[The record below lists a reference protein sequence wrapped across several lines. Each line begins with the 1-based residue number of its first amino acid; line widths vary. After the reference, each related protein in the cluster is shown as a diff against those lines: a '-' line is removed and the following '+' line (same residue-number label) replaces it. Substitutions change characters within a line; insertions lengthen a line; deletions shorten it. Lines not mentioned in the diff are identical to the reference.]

1 MSRSRLSRPSRP
13 PGGRA
18 RRVTA
23 QLAVAA
29 VVVAGSALA
38 TALPS
43 TAAPAAPAASAGSA
57 GSAGSA
63 ALPTPTTTPSTLA
76 VDANQ
81 PYRTVTHVASG
92 SLYGLDT
99 ATIPANSLVEP
110 LHPNTFVQM
119 APGGSQLPN
128 GESAPGGDAL
138 VVAPEA
144 AKAGAKV
151 VVRMPDWYPNFPYGW
166 VSWSNWLSAVD
177 TQVKAVLASGDSDI
191 SAFELWNE
199 PDWTWNTAAAGSF
212 TAGWARTFDEV
223 RADDPSAVIQGP
235 SYSTFNAS
243 WMTTFLTA
251 AKAGGTVPNILSWHE
266 LDGAGSIPGDVAEI
280 KTIEQSLGIK
290 PRAIAIEEYGE
301 PGQVGVPGDLAGY
314 IANFERSGV
323 SNAELA
329 FWNHYG
335 TLGDLLTDTGAAPN
349 GAYWLYDWYGQMT
362 GTMVTVVPPGTP
374 GVGLDGAASVNPA
387 RNKVSVIFGG
397 GTGATAVTVHGLKS
411 LRLGSQV
418 NVQLQYTPSAGRT
431 TAVAGPITISDT
443 TYPVHDGSITVPVSM
458 NPTYGYHLVITPARP
473 SSTTLLAGKYTITN
487 LGSGLNLDTQNGG
500 TFAGTLV
507 DQAAADG
514 SQTQTWKLAAADA
527 GLYRIVNK
535 ASGLLLG
542 VSGESVASGANE
554 LVSGDAS
561 TPDQLWQLIPDGD
574 GHYELANYNSGLV
587 LGVTD
592 SSTAAGALTI
602 QWPDGESSG
611 GAAGARVPGKIG
623 NAVHLSGDGEYIA
636 MPNDIVSGL
645 TGDYTVSAWVNPTA
659 DTTWSRLFDFGSGT
673 TDYMF
678 LTISDGTDVRFAITT
693 SGPGGE
699 QQINGTSLLPLNTWS
714 LLTVTVSGTTGTL
727 YVNGTPVGTNPDI
740 TITPAD
746 LGTTT
751 QDWIGRSEYAGD
763 PFLDASVDDFNIY
776 NSPLSA
782 AQVATLAT
790 GVAGAGNVV
799 DYTFDETGGTTV
811 TDSSGNGNNGTI
823 LSAEPILNFGD
834 PNLNDHLWRLTAS

>member
-1 MSRSRLSRPSRP
+1 MSRPRLSQPTRP
-13 PGGRA
+13 PGGPA
-18 RRVTA
+18 GKATA
-23 QLAVAA
+23 QLAIAA

-43 TAAPAAPAASAGSA
+43 AAASAT
-57 GSAGSA
+57 
-63 ALPTPTTTPSTLA
+63 LPTPTTAPSTLV

-81 PYRTVTHVASG
+81 PYRAVTHVASG

-99 ATIPANSLVEP
+99 AAIPSDSLVEP

-128 GESAPGGDAL
+128 GEPAPGGDAL

-144 AKAGAKV
+144 ARAGAKV
-151 VVRMPDWYPNFPYGW
+151 VVRMPDWYPTFPYGW
-166 VSWSNWLSAVD
+166 VSWSNWLSATD
-177 TQVKAVLASGDSDI
+177 TQVKAVLASGDRNI

-199 PDWTWNTAAAGSF
+199 PDWTWDTAAAGPF
-212 TAGWARTFDEV
+212 DAGWARTFTEV
-223 RADDPSAVIQGP
+223 RADDPAAVIQGP

-251 AKAGGTVPNILSWHE
+251 AKASHTVPNILSWHE
-266 LDGAGSIPGDVAEI
+266 LDGAGSIPADVAEV

-290 PRAIAIEEYGE
+290 PRPIAIEEYGE
-301 PGQVGVPGDLAGY
+301 PSQVGVPGDLVGY
-314 IANFERSGV
+314 IANFERAGV

-362 GTMVTVVPPGTP
+362 GAMATVVPPGTP

-387 RNKVSVIFGG
+387 RTKVSVIFGG
-397 GTGATAVTVHGLKS
+397 AAGPTAVTVHGLKS
-411 LRLGSQV
+411 LRLGARV

-443 TYPVHDGSITVPVSM
+443 SYPVRDGSITVPVAM
-458 NPTYGYHLVITPARP
+458 NPSYGYHLVITPASP
-473 SSTTLLAGKYTITN
+473 GATTPLNGSYTITN
-487 LGSGLNLDTQNGG
+487 LNSGLNLDSRGDSTAPG
-500 TFAGTLV
+500 ALV

-514 SQTQTWKLAAADA
+514 DRTQTWRLVQAAA

-554 LVSGDAS
+554 LVSGDAA

-574 GHYELANYNSGLV
+574 GHDELANYNSGLV

-602 QWPDGESSG
+602 QWPDGQSSG

-623 NAVHLSGDGEYIA
+623 SAVHLDGDGEYIA
-636 MPNDIVSGL
+636 LPNGIVSGL
-645 TGDYTVSAWVNPTA
+645 TGDYTVSAWVNPA
-659 DTTWSRLFDFGSGT
+659 VDSTWSRLFDFGTGT

-678 LTISDGTDVRFAITT
+678 LTISDGTNVRFAITA

-699 QQINGTSLLPLNTWS
+699 QQINGTSVLPLNSWS
-714 LLTVTVSGTTGTL
+714 LVTVTVSGTTGTL
-727 YVNGTPVGTNPDI
+727 YVNGTPVGANPDI
-740 TITPAD
+740 TITPAS

-763 PFLDASVDDFNIY
+763 PYLDASVDDFNIY
-776 NSPLSA
+776 NSALTA
-782 AQVATLAT
+782 TQVATLAS
-790 GVAGAGNVV
+790 GVAGAGTVA

-811 TDSSGNGNNGTI
+811 VDSSGNGNNGTI
-823 LSAEPILNFGD
+823 LSAEPVLNFGD
-834 PNLNDHLWRLTAS
+834 PNLNDHLWTLAAS

>member
-1 MSRSRLSRPSRP
+1 MSRSRLHRPARPSSRR
-13 PGGRA
+13 G
-18 RRVTA
+18 RRVAA

-43 TAAPAAPAASAGSA
+43 AAAPAAPAA
-57 GSAGSA
+57 A
-63 ALPTPTTTPSTLA
+63 AVPATRAARPAPTTTPSTLV

-92 SLYGLDT
+92 ALYGLDT
-99 ATIPANSLVEP
+99 ATIPANRLVEP

-128 GESAPGGDAL
+128 GESVPGGDAL

-144 AKAGAKV
+144 AAAGAKV
-151 VVRMPDWYPNFPYGW
+151 VVRMPDWYPNFPYVW

-177 TQVKAVLASGDSDI
+177 TQVKAVFAADGKNI

-199 PDWTWNTAAAGSF
+199 PDWTWDTAAAGPF
-212 TAGWARTFDEV
+212 DAGWARTFKEV

-243 WMTTFLTA
+243 WMTTFLTD
-251 AKAGGTVPNILSWHE
+251 AKASHTVPNVISWHE
-266 LDGAGSIPGDVAEI
+266 LDGAGSIPGDVAGV
-280 KTIEQSLGIK
+280 KTIEQTLGIK
-290 PRAIAIEEYGE
+290 PRPIAIEEYAE
-301 PGQVGVPGDLAGY
+301 PSQVGIPGDLVGY

-362 GTMVTVVPPGTP
+362 GKMVTVVPPGAP

-387 RNKVSVIFGG
+387 GNKVDVTFGG
-397 GTGATAVTVHGLKS
+397 GSGSTAVTVHGLAA

-443 TYPVHDGSITVPVSM
+443 TYQVHDGSITVPVAM
-458 NPTYGYHLVITPARP
+458 NPSYGYHLVITPA
-473 SSTTLLAGKYTITN
+473 STGSTTSLAGTYTITN

-500 TFAGTLV
+500 TAAGTLV

-514 SQTQTWKLAAADA
+514 ARTQTWKLVRADA

-542 VSGESVASGANE
+542 VSGESAANGANE
-554 LVSGDAS
+554 LISGSAS

-574 GHYELANYNSGLV
+574 GHDELANYNSGLV

-602 QWPDGESSG
+602 QWPDGQSSG

-623 NAVHLSGDGEYIA
+623 SAVHLDGDGEYIA
-636 MPNDIVSGL
+636 MPNGIVGGL
-645 TGDYTVSAWVNPTA
+645 TGDYTVSAWANPSVNS
-659 DTTWSRLFDFGSGT
+659 TWSRLFDFGTGT

-678 LTISDGTDVRFAITT
+678 LTISDGTNVRFAITT

-699 QQINGTSLLPLNTWS
+699 QQINGTGVLPLNTWS
-714 LLTVTVSGTTGTL
+714 LVTVTVSGSTGTL

-740 TITPAD
+740 SITPAS

-763 PFLDASVDDFNIY
+763 PYLDASVDDFNIY
-776 NSPLSA
+776 NSALSA
-782 AQVATLAT
+782 AQVATLAS

-799 DYTFDETGGTTV
+799 DYKFDETGGTTV

-823 LSAEPILNFGD
+823 LSAEPVLDFGD
-834 PNLNDHLWRLTAS
+834 PALNDHLWTLTAS

>member
-1 MSRSRLSRPSRP
+1 MSRSRLSRPGRP

-43 TAAPAAPAASAGSA
+43 SAAPAAPVALARPAAS
-57 GSAGSA
+57 SA
-63 ALPTPTTTPSTLA
+63 ALPTPTTAPSTLV

-81 PYRTVTHVASG
+81 PYRPVTHVASG

-99 ATIPANSLVEP
+99 ATDPANSLVAP

-128 GESAPGGDAL
+128 GEPAPGGDAL

-151 VVRMPDWYPNFPYGW
+151 VVRMPDWYPNFPYVW

-177 TQVKAVLASGDSDI
+177 TQVKAVVASRDKNI

-199 PDWTWNTAAAGSF
+199 PDWTWDTAAAGPF
-212 TAGWARTFDEV
+212 DAGWARTFLQV

-235 SYSTFNAS
+235 SYSTFNAT
-243 WMTTFLTA
+243 WMTTFLTD
-251 AKAGGTVPNILSWHE
+251 AKASGTVPNIISWHE
-266 LDGAGSIPGDVAEI
+266 LGGAASIPGDVAELT
-280 KTIEQSLGIK
+280 TIEQSLGIK
-290 PRAIAIEEYGE
+290 PRPIAIEEYGE
-301 PGQVGVPGDLAGY
+301 PSQVGVPGDLVGY

-362 GTMVTVVPPGTP
+362 GSMVTVVPPGTP

-387 RNKVSVIFGG
+387 RDKVSVIVGG
-397 GTGATAVTVHGLKS
+397 GAGPTAVTVRGLKS
-411 LRLGSQV
+411 LRLGAAV
-418 NVQLQYTPSAGRT
+418 NVRLQYTPSAGRT

-443 TYPVHDGSITVPVSM
+443 TYPVRDGSITVPVAM
-458 NPTYGYHLVITPARP
+458 NPTYGYHLVITPASPR
-473 SSTTLLAGKYTITN
+473 STTSHAGSYTITN
-487 LGSGLNLDTQNGG
+487 LGSGLNLDTENGG
-500 TFAGTLV
+500 TTTGTLV

-514 SQTQTWKLAAADA
+514 GRTQTWKLAAAEA

-542 VSGESVASGANE
+542 VSGESTSSGANE
-554 LVSGDAS
+554 LVSGNAA

-574 GHYELANYNSGLV
+574 GHDELANYNSGLV

-592 SSTAAGALTI
+592 SSTSAGALTI
-602 QWPDGESSG
+602 QWPDGQSSG

-623 NAVHLSGDGEYIA
+623 NAVHLGGDGEYIA
-636 MPNDIVSGL
+636 LPNGIVSGL
-645 TGDYTVSAWVNPTA
+645 TGDFTVSAWVNPTA
-659 DTTWSRLFDFGSGT
+659 GSTWSRLFDFGTGT

-678 LTISDGTDVRFAITT
+678 LTISDGTNVRFAITT

-699 QQINGTSLLPLNTWS
+699 QQINGTSVLPLNTWS
-714 LLTVTVSGTTGTL
+714 LVTVTVSGSTGTL
-727 YVNGTPVGTNPDI
+727 YVNGTPVGANPDI

-763 PFLDASVDDFNIY
+763 PYLNASVDDFNIY
-776 NSPLSA
+776 NSALSA
-782 AQVATLAT
+782 AQVSTLAS
-790 GVAGAGNVV
+790 GAAGAGNVLH
-799 DYTFDETGGTTV
+799 YAFDESGGTTV
-811 TDSSGNGNNGTI
+811 LDSSGNGGNGTI
-823 LSAEPILNFGD
+823 LSAEPVLNFGD
-834 PNLNDHLWRLTAS
+834 PTLNDHLWTLTRS